1 MRGESD
7 GAIDCPIMSLRPL
20 FGHHPIRSRLTA
32 AALRG
37 RLPASLLLTG
47 PRGVGKQ
54 RLALW
59 LGQWLLCERA
69 EPEGLTEP
77 CGGCQA
83 CRYTTK
89 GQHPDLTWVFPQ
101 LRDEVDTDREPDEVR
116 DDARAAMIDRIGS
129 TGLWSAPDGRS
140 GLFQD
145 TMQGVVA
152 WTARRPS
159 MARRSV
165 YVVGDA
171 ERMSAQASMGAAN
184 VFLKVLEE
192 PPPAVTL
199 ILTSSEP
206 GQLLPTIL
214 SRVVTVRVPPL
225 APTDVAGFFA
235 DPEVA
240 RQLPLSRDE
249 AIARAQGAPG
259 RLIGDGES
267 KSALAAA
274 KAVLDAAMAPAT
286 PDGEA
291 IRIKVAARQG
301 ASGARGPYRDMLD
314 ALTVLIHQHTRRL
327 VDTGREVEAR
337 RSAMLVPLVE
347 EAKEIVQRN
356 IHPALLTASL
366 LRSLHN
372 TIHQ

>member
-1 MRGESD
+1 
-7 GAIDCPIMSLRPL
+7 MSLRPL
-20 FGHHPIRSRLTA
+20 FGHHPVRSRLIA
-32 AALRG
+32 AARQG

-47 PRGVGKQ
+47 PRGIGKQ

-69 EPEGLTEP
+69 ETDGLADP
-77 CGGCQA
+77 CGSCQA
-83 CRYTTK
+83 CRYSAK

-116 DDARAAMIDRIGS
+116 DDARAAMAERIGS

-225 APTDVAGFFA
+225 PPTDVAAFFA
-235 DPEVA
+235 DPDVA
-240 RQLPLSRDE
+240 RQLPLSREE

-274 KAVLDAAMAPAT
+274 KVVLDAAMAPAT

-291 IRIKVAARQG
+291 TRVKVAARQG
-301 ASGARGPYRDMLD
+301 AAGARGPYRDMLE
-314 ALTVLIHQHTRRL
+314 ALTVLIHQQTRQL
-327 VDTGREVEAR
+327 VGAGREVEAR
-337 RSAMLVPLVE
+337 RCAMLIPVVE
-347 EAKEIVQRN
+347 QAKEVVQRN

-366 LRSLHN
+366 LRSLHK
-372 TIHQ
+372 TLHH